1 MKPYAVGIDVGGTKI
16 AAGVLDRSMKILSVH
31 VTKEHAGQLP
41 AQVVHSIEKA
51 YWETLKQAQV
61 SASDVAGIGLSFAG
75 HTDGRR
81 GVVLT
86 SSNMPE
92 WDQVPLRDILVKRL
106 NQRVLIDND
115 TNLAVVAEHRWGAA
129 HGASDVVYITFSTG
143 VGMGILVNG
152 KLYQGYTGTAGEIG
166 HTVVEIDG
174 RRCSCGKRGCIMA
187 YAGGLAL
194 RALAWERIQSNEET
208 ALRDLSWDD
217 PKLIDGELICEV
229 AMRGDPVA
237 QDLIISSGRYLG
249 IALSTIVQVL
259 NPELIVIGGGLTNM
273 GSMLL
278 DPCLESLRQNVHPVL
293 WGAGRIVLG
302 RFQQNVS
309 IIGGAAAVF
318 SEMESDVPETVSDF
332 AAVALDRTAP
342 TRTATILS
350 SAERSTLERVEGNV
364 FDVQRYSLDDGPG
377 LRTAVFLKGCPL
389 RCAWCA
395 NPESQRVIPELLL
408 FPSSCVACGACVD
421 ICSSDSRKLDG
432 DHIFWD
438 RKSCTRCGDCAGICP
453 AHATVW
459 SGNRRAAGDVLRE
472 ALADTAFYEDGGG
485 LTLTGGEPLLQP
497 IFAEAM
503 LRLAKADGL
512 NTAIETTGNA
522 PWETLETV
530 SPYVDLWLFD
540 LKHMDSPAHRKWTGL
555 GNELILSNLRRL
567 AASGAP
573 IRVRMPLVSEV
584 NASEDNLRRTGEF
597 LAQLGGSVQSL
608 DLLQYHKLARA
619 KYEALGQTAKFYDG
633 GLMPDTQVEAA
644 AKLLRSYKLTVHIV
658 GRATRK
664 ELQCLPQ

>member
-1 MKPYAVGIDVGGTKI
+1 MKPYAIGIDVGGTKI
-16 AAGVLDRSMKILSVH
+16 AAGLLDRSMNVLSVH

-41 AQVVHSIEKA
+41 AQVVDAIERA

-61 SASDVAGIGLSFAG
+61 SPGDVAGIGLSFAG

-92 WDQVPLRDILVKRL
+92 WDQVPLRDIVAKRL
-106 NQRVLIDND
+106 GQPVLLGND

-129 HGASDVVYITFSTG
+129 RGAADVVYITFSTG

-152 KLYQGYTGTAGEIG
+152 KLYQGFTGTAGEIG
-166 HTVVEIDG
+166 HTVVEVDG
-174 RRCSCGKRGCIMA
+174 RRCSCGKRGCVMA
-187 YAGGLAL
+187 YACGIAL
-194 RALAWERIQSNEET
+194 RNLAWERIQAGEET
-208 ALRDLSWDD
+208 SLRDLAWDD

-229 AMRGDPVA
+229 ATRGDPVA
-237 QDLIISSGRYLG
+237 QDLIISTGRYLG
-249 IALSTIVQVL
+249 IALSTVVQVL
-259 NPELIVIGGGLTNM
+259 NPELIVVGGGLTKM

-293 WGAGRIVLG
+293 WGAGRIVLS

-318 SEMESDVPETVSDF
+318 SEMDSGVPEMVSDF
-332 AAVALDRTAP
+332 APVALDRTAL
-342 TRTATILS
+342 TRSATQLS
-350 SAERSTLERVEGNV
+350 NSERSALERVEGNV

-408 FPSSCVACGACVD
+408 FLNSCIACGACVD
-421 ICSSDSRKLDG
+421 ICSAESRKLDG
-432 DHIFWD
+432 SHIDWD
-438 RKSCTRCGDCAGICP
+438 RKSCTRCGECAQICP
-453 AHATVW
+453 AQATVW
-459 SGNRRAAGDVLRE
+459 SGIRRAAGDVLRE
-472 ALADTAFYEDGGG
+472 ALADSAFYDDGGG

-497 IFAEAM
+497 IFAEAI
-503 LRLAKADGL
+503 LRLAKAECL

-540 LKHMDSPAHRKWTGL
+540 LKHMDSRAHRKWTGL

-573 IRVRMPLVSEV
+573 IRVRMPLIPEV

-597 LAQLGGSVQSL
+597 LAQLGGAVQSL
-608 DLLQYHKLARA
+608 DLLPYHKLARA
-619 KYEALGQTAKFYDG
+619 KYEALGQSPKFYDAAP
-633 GLMPDTQVEAA
+633 MPDNQVEAA
-644 AKLLRSYKLTVHIV
+644 AELLRSYKLTVHTV
-658 GRATRK
+658 GRATQK
-664 ELQCLPQ
+664 ELPCLPQ

>member
-16 AAGVLDRSMKILSVH
+16 AAGVLDRSMNVLSVH
-31 VTKEHAGQLP
+31 VTKEHAGRLP
-41 AQVVHSIEKA
+41 AQVVDAIEKA
-51 YWETLKQAQV
+51 YWETLKQARV
-61 SASDVAGIGLSFAG
+61 STGDVAGIGLSFAG

-92 WDQVPLRDILVKRL
+92 WDQVPLRDIVAKRL
-106 NQRVLIDND
+106 DQPVLLDND
-115 TNLAVVAEHRWGAA
+115 TNLAVLAEHRWGAA
-129 HGASDVVYITFSTG
+129 REAANVVYITFSTG

-152 KLYQGYTGTAGEIG
+152 KLHQGFTGTAGEIG
-166 HTVVEIDG
+166 HTVVEVDG
-174 RRCSCGKRGCIMA
+174 RRCSCGKRGCLMA
-187 YAGGLAL
+187 YACGIAL
-194 RALAWERIQSNEET
+194 RNLAWERIQAGEET
-208 ALRDLSWDD
+208 ALRDLAWDD

-237 QDLIISSGRYLG
+237 QDLIISTGRYLG
-249 IALSTIVQVL
+249 IALSTVVQVL
-259 NPELIVIGGGLTNM
+259 NPELIVIGGGLTKM

-293 WGAGRIVLG
+293 WGAGRIVLS
-302 RFQQNVS
+302 RFQQSVS

-332 AAVALDRTAP
+332 APVALDRTAP
-342 TRTATILS
+342 TRSAIHLS
-350 SAERSTLERVEGNV
+350 NSERSVLERVEGNV

-377 LRTAVFLKGCPL
+377 LRTAIFLKGCPL

-395 NPESQRVIPELLL
+395 NPESQRVIPELIL
-408 FPSSCVACGACVD
+408 FPNSCIACGACVD
-421 ICSSDSRKLDG
+421 ICSSESRKLDG
-432 DHIFWD
+432 DHIDWD
-438 RKSCTRCGDCAGICP
+438 RKSCTRCGECAEICP
-453 AHATVW
+453 AQATVW
-459 SGNRRAAGDVLRE
+459 SGVRRAAGDLLQE
-472 ALADTAFYEDGGG
+472 ALSDAAFYEDGGG

-497 IFAEAM
+497 SFAEAI
-503 LRLAKADGL
+503 LRLAKAERL
-512 NTAIETTGNA
+512 HTAIETTGNA

-540 LKHMDSPAHRKWTGL
+540 VKHMDSPAHRKWTGL

-567 AASGAP
+567 AATGAP
-573 IRVRMPLVSEV
+573 IRVRMPLIPEV
-584 NASEDNLRRTGEF
+584 NASEDNLRQTGEF

-608 DLLQYHKLARA
+608 DLLPFHKLARA
-619 KYEALGQTAKFYDG
+619 KYEALGQSAKFYDAA
-633 GLMPDTQVEAA
+633 LMPDTQMDAA
-644 AKLLRSYKLTVHIV
+644 AELLRSYKLTVHIV